1 MKRKLFTISA
11 ASTLLSITCVAVVLI
26 SGLAI
31 GLYSGDEK
39 KPQPVQIAQV
49 APLTL
54 SPDGSAPQPAV
65 KSPPGLAAAS
75 VKQPSVEVMP
85 TRLNTITAAG
95 PTSTPTLPAPTSPTA
110 TPNPTATPPP
120 LPAAPL
126 VTQPGSGTR
135 LVIPKLSLDTPVLY
149 APVENGTWRVDH
161 LFQAVGYLEG
171 TAPPGSD
178 SNFVVA
184 GHVTL
189 EAGVY
194 GPFANLGYLAPGDLI
209 IIYQNG
215 KEIPYLVSDSYVVG
229 NKTVDVV
236 YPSDTGEI
244 TLITCINW
252 NSDQGRYTDRL
263 VVKGRLIK
271 S

>member
-11 ASTLLSITCVAVVLI
+11 ASTLLMITCVAVVLL
-26 SGLAI
+26 SSLAI
-31 GLYSGDEK
+31 GLYADEEK

-49 APLTL
+49 APLSL
-54 SPDGSAPQPAV
+54 AAGGSPAPMVP

-75 VKQPSVEVMP
+75 VQQPPVVVAP
-85 TRLNTITAAG
+85 TRLHTTIAAG

-110 TPNPTATPPP
+110 TPDPTATPPS
-120 LPAAPL
+120 LLAAPL

-171 TAPPGSD
+171 TAPPGSA

-209 IIYQNG
+209 VIYQNG
-215 KEIPYLVSDSYVVG
+215 KEIPYLVSDSFVVG
-229 NKTVDVV
+229 TKSVDVV

-252 NSDQGRYTDRL
+252 NGDQGRYTDRL